1 MKQTKFDVGSKKPD
15 IEVNKPEKPSK
26 MKFWQRPDVVL
37 VMYVLFF
44 IAMIY
49 VWQYSS
55 GVAQTEIPYSQF
67 LQYLDR
73 NQVENAVITDNLIS
87 GKLTI
92 HDPKTG
98 KPRSFVTVP
107 LQNNALAQLLQQHGV
122 QYTVEHQS
130 HWLDILLAW
139 VLPFGLIFLVWTWLS
154 RRMQG
159 AASGFLN
166 IGNNRVRI
174 HADDLPKVTF
184 DDVAGADEA
193 KEELKESIQFLR
205 DPGRIQRLGGHM
217 PKGVLLLG
225 APGTGKT
232 LLARAVAGEAGVPF
246 FSISGSEFIEM
257 FVGVGA
263 ARVRDLFQQ
272 ARAKAPC
279 IIFIDELDA
288 VGRARGGPVVMGGHD
303 EREQT
308 LNQLL
313 TEMDGFDPSTGVVV
327 MAATNRPE
335 VLDKA
340 LLRAG
345 RFDRQIVVDKPDL
358 IARIEILKLHARK
371 LTLAGDVDLN
381 VVAQRTPGFVGADLA
396 NIANEAAILAV
407 RHDHPAVT
415 MGDFEAAIDRVMA
428 GPEKRHRVL
437 NADEKRRVAFHESG
451 HALVAM
457 TVPTGEPVHKV
468 SIIPRGVAALGYT
481 MQLPVREKFLS
492 TGNELRDQL
501 AILLGGRGSEEI
513 IFGDISS
520 GASNDLERASEIAR
534 DMVTQ
539 LGMSEK
545 LGPLTYGRRQQSPY
559 LGGEYVE
566 ERNYSDEIARQ
577 IDSAVRE
584 LVEDAHRRAREI
596 LTAQRPALEALAAV
610 LQEKEVVSG
619 EEAKRIIEQAK
630 SGQRELEDPGKSET
644 GIQATPGN

>member
-1 MKQTKFDVGSKKPD
+1 MKQTKFDVGQKKPD
-15 IEVNKPEKPSK
+15 IEVNKPDRPQKL
-26 MKFWQRPDVVL
+26 KFWQRPEVSLVL
-37 VMYVLFF
+37 YVLFF
-44 IAMIY
+44 IAMLY
-49 VWQYSS
+49 VWQYSIGGAS
-55 GVAQTEIPYSQF
+55 TEIPYSRF
-67 LQYLDR
+67 LQYLDS
-73 NQVENAVITDNLIS
+73 NQVKSAVISDGTIS
-87 GKLTI
+87 GSLTLT
-92 HDPKTG
+92 DPKTG
-98 KPRSFVTVP
+98 RPRRYATVP
-107 LQNNALAQLLQQHGV
+107 LENNALAGMLQKHGV
-122 QYTVEHQS
+122 QYTVEHRS
-130 HWLDILLAW
+130 HWTDILLSW
-139 VLPFGLIFLVWTWLS
+139 VLPFGVLFLIWSWFT

-159 AASGFLN
+159 AGGFLN

-184 DDVAGADEA
+184 DDVAGTDEA
-193 KEELKESIQFLR
+193 KEELRESIEFLK

-358 IARIEILKLHARK
+358 AARTEILKLHARK
-371 LTLAGDVDLN
+371 LVLAADVDLA

-407 RHDHPAVT
+407 RHDHAAVT
-415 MGDFEAAIDRVMA
+415 MADFEAAIDRVIA

-457 TVPTGEPVHKV
+457 TVPTAEPVHKI

-481 MQLPVREKFLS
+481 LQLPVRERFLS
-492 TGNELRDQL
+492 TASELRDQL
-501 AILLGGRGSEEI
+501 AILLGGRAAEEI
-513 IFGDISS
+513 IFGDASS

-534 DMVTQ
+534 DMVTH
-539 LGMSEK
+539 LGMSDE
-545 LGPLTYGRRQQSPY
+545 LGPLTYGRRLQSAY
-559 LGGEYVE
+559 LGGEYSE
-566 ERNYSDEIARQ
+566 ERNYSDEVARR
-577 IDSAVRE
+577 IDAAVRG
-584 LVEDAHRRAREI
+584 LVEDGHARAREI
-596 LTAQRPALEALAAV
+596 LGAGRPALEALAAA
-610 LQEKEVVSG
+610 LQEREVISG
-619 EEAKRIIEQAK
+619 EEAQRIV
-630 SGQRELEDPGKSET
+630 SGTAGTDGAAAAGRDRPA
-644 GIQATPGN
+644 I